1 MQEKRAHRRTPLRSE
16 LTCKLPSGATF
27 AGTSRDISLGG
38 MFIETTERPT
48 FGTALEIMATLPGTL
63 GAVRLPGIVRW
74 TGPDGIGVQF
84 GLLGARETHAI
95 TKVIKPSS

>member
-1 MQEKRAHRRTPLRSE
+1 MQEKRAHRRTPLRIE
-16 LTCKLPSGATF
+16 LTCSLPSGATF
-27 AGTSRDISLGG
+27 TGNSRDISLGG

-48 FGTALEIMATLPGTL
+48 FGTTLEVKGVLPGTV
-63 GAVRLPGIVRW
+63 GEVRLPGIVRW

-95 TKVIKPSS
+95 AKVIRPSS